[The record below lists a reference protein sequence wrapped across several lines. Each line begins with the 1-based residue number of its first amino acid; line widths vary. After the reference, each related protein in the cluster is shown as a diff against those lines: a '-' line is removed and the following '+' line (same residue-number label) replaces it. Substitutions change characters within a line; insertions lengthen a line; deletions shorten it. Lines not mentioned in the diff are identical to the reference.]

1 MQKRVRV
8 VFANDELENEFN
20 NLSDNDIL
28 KKRINRVIERL
39 KEKPNFGQP
48 IAKKLI
54 PNRYRELG
62 FNNAFWVDLGK
73 EERLIYS
80 LISENKEDIIATIIE
95 WFIRHKDY
103 ERRFRY

>member
-62 FNNAFWVDLGK
+62 FNNAF
-73 EERLIYS
+73 
-80 LISENKEDIIATIIE
+80 
-95 WFIRHKDY
+95 
-103 ERRFRY
+103 